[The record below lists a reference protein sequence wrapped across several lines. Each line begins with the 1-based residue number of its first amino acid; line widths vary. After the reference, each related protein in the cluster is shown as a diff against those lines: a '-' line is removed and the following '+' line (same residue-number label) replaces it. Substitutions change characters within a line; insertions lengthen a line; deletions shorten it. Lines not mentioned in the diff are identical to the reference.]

1 MTERLSIL
9 AGVGTWA
16 VIGIPALVAMVDAP
30 GRLAVPAWWTW
41 WVAYLA
47 FGAIFI
53 MVTTGRWN
61 HWSVR
66 AHRIVLAVQTS
77 LAAAAIVAVPDYGL
91 TAILLIMTASHA
103 AHTLPLAWGVGWVGL
118 QSVFLGW
125 HNLRTY
131 DRFDAS
137 VVQTLAYVGF
147 QLFALLMT
155 DVALRESRSR
165 RELARV
171 NAELEATQKLLEA
184 SSRARE
190 RLRIA
195 RELHDLLG
203 HHLTALILNLDVA
216 ARVSEGKAREPV
228 TKAHALAKLLMAD
241 VRGAVSQLRED
252 ERLGLRPSLEA
263 LAASVPHP
271 QVHVTVDDDL
281 ALTDLGAAH
290 VILRCAQEA
299 ITNAVKHADADHVW
313 IHVER
318 DGDEIAVHAR
328 DDGRGAAHVRHG
340 NGLQG
345 MRERV
350 EGAGGRMRIHTSPGG
365 GFALEAWL
373 PAGGS

>member
-1 MTERLSIL
+1 MI

-16 VIGIPALVAMVDAP
+16 VIGIPAAVAVVQ
-30 GRLAVPAWWTW
+30 VPARLSDPSWVVWWL
-41 WVAYLA
+41 AYLA
-47 FGAIFI
+47 FGTVFYL
-53 MVTTGRWN
+53 VTSNRLN
-61 HWSVR
+61 AWSLR
-66 AHRIVLAVQTS
+66 AHRGLLALQTT
-77 LAAAAIVAVPDYGL
+77 LAATAIVALPDYGL

-103 AHTLPLAWGVGWVGL
+103 AHVLPLLAGVGWVGL
-118 QSVFLGW
+118 QSVFLAW
-125 HNLRTY
+125 HNLATY

-155 DVALRESRSR
+155 DVALREARSR

-171 NAELEATQKLLEA
+171 NAELEATQRLLEE

-190 RLRIA
+190 RLRIS

-216 ARVSEGKAREPV
+216 ARVAEGKGREPV
-228 TKAHALAKLLMAD
+228 QKAHALAKLLMAD

-252 ERLGLRPSLEA
+252 EHLDLRASLEA
-263 LAASVPHP
+263 LAGNVPRP
-271 QVHVTVDDDL
+271 TVHVTVDEDL
-281 ALTDLGAAH
+281 ALHDLDTAQ

-299 ITNAVKHADADHVW
+299 ITNAVKHADASHLW
-313 IHVER
+313 IRVTR

-328 DDGRGAAHVRHG
+328 DDGRGADDLQHG
-340 NGLQG
+340 NGLVG

-350 EGAGGRMRIHTSPGG
+350 EGAGGRLDIVTSPGG
-365 GFALEAWL
+365 GFTLDARL
-373 PAGGS
+373 PVGMA